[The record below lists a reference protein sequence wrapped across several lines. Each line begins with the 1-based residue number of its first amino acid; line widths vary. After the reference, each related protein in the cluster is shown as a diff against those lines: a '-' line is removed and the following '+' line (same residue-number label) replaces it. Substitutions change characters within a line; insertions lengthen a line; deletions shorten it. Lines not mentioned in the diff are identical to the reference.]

1 MLKIAFQGEKG
12 AYSDM
17 ACKEA
22 YPEAETIPCVDFV
35 QALKAVEN
43 GLSDLAMIPVD
54 NSLAGRVAMIHQLL
68 PKTRLNIIGEF
79 FLPVRHCLLGVKG
92 AVLQDIKQIR
102 SHVHAL
108 PQCQDIIGRLGADQ
122 YVSPDTAAA
131 AREVSELGDR
141 SIAAISSTLA
151 ADIYDLEILQSNVQ
165 DADHNTTRFLVFSRE
180 EHICDVGVSS
190 MTTVMFRVRNIPAAL
205 YKVMGGFATNGVNIT
220 KLESYMV
227 DGDFEATQFYCDL
240 EGHIESPAVKR
251 AFEELNFFAAEVR
264 VFGCYPAHNFRQK

>member
-17 ACKEA
+17 ACKDA

-180 EHICDVGVSS
+180 KRVCDVGVSS

-264 VFGCYPAHNFRQK
+264 VFGCYPAHNFRKK